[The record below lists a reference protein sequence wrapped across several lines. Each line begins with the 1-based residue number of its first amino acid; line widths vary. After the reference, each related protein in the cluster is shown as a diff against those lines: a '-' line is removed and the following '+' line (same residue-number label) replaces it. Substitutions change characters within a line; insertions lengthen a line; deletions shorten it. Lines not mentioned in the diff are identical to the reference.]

1 MNKWLLTVSI
11 ALAMSAT
18 GIQAAGNAEAGQTKS
33 VACAACH
40 GPNGNSPVNPIW
52 PKLAGQH
59 TKYTEKQLKDF
70 KSGARQDPTMIGM
83 VAPLND
89 QDMADLAAYFA
100 TKSKDSG
107 AAAADKAAA
116 GEKIYRA
123 GNASTGVAAC
133 MACHGPA
140 GSGNP
145 QANFPSLA
153 GQHAAYTEKA
163 LKDFRSGGRE
173 NDMNQMMRGVAARL
187 TDTEIAAVAQ
197 YIQGLSQ

>member
-18 GIQAAGNAEAGQTKS
+18 GIQAAGNAEAGQTKA
-33 VACAACH
+33 VACTACH

-59 TKYTEKQLKDF
+59 PKYTEKQLKDF

-100 TKSKDSG
+100 TKSK
-107 AAAADKAAA
+107 
-116 GEKIYRA
+116 
-123 GNASTGVAAC
+123 
-133 MACHGPA
+133 
-140 GSGNP
+140 
-145 QANFPSLA
+145 
-153 GQHAAYTEKA
+153 
-163 LKDFRSGGRE
+163 GRWSSCGR
-173 NDMNQMMRGVAARL
+173 Q
-187 TDTEIAAVAQ
+187 
-197 YIQGLSQ
+197 SCSW